1 MPCCSAYQAGRSRVC
16 LNIPHSIYN
25 SRNKLKPHR
34 LCACHVQCPSHFF
47 PRAAL
52 IQPLKSTWGVIFRVI
67 RGYFPTSSRGE
78 IPGSF
83 LFTQCCSR
91 CRFPSLS
98 AALRRQK
105 WSCKAENLVKNA
117 RWWKAL
123 RKDGDAP
130 EQALIMAPIICWLLS
145 EPEQALRERDLGCE
159 AAEMGY
165 PLVQLAAAP
174 KPGCCRVCKV
184 LPGGRASCQK
194 TVLPV
199 LPAPRSCL

>member
-1 MPCCSAYQAGRSRVC
+1 MAAPAASATGPGRASSPLLRAGRRAAQAAQRIPILRARVQTESLLVLLGSSPPPACRAASAYQAGRSRVC

-47 PRAAL
+47 PHAAL
-52 IQPLKSTWGVIFRVI
+52 IQPLKSTWGIIFRVI
-67 RGYFPTSSRGE
+67 WGYFPTSSRGE

-105 WSCKAENLVKNA
+105 WSCKAE
-117 RWWKAL
+117 
-123 RKDGDAP
+123 
-130 EQALIMAPIICWLLS
+130 
-145 EPEQALRERDLGCE
+145 
-159 AAEMGY
+159 
-165 PLVQLAAAP
+165 
-174 KPGCCRVCKV
+174 KPGEKCLLVES
-184 LPGGRASCQK
+184 PQEGWGR
-194 TVLPV
+194 
-199 LPAPRSCL
+199 PRAGLNFGSN